1 MWLPLLPGDGDTSR
15 SSGLKTRQDRTRA
28 ATSIGA
34 LTRQPA
40 QGIASFAEFG
50 DLDIQHLDAPQCQL
64 PCSAAVVARIQVE
77 QFLYLPQSEASR
89 LRLANK
95 A

>member
-34 LTRQPA
+34 LAGQPT
-40 QGIASFAEFG
+40 QGIASFGEFG
-50 DLDIQHLDAPQCQL
+50 DLVIQRLDAPQCQF
-64 PCSAAVVARIQVE
+64 PCSAAVVARIQIE
-77 QFLYLPQSEASR
+77 QLLYLPQSETSR